1 MLGAGEKCTKYG
13 RPILIKVTAITM
25 ATIPD
30 FNKNEIR
37 IIHDTVK
44 QRYGKE
50 IEIREV
56 KTELNLPHST
66 ELTPCPAVY
75 RKAGDDTLLSLRLE
89 KAAIEAGFSIAS
101 TSSSALVLKSI
112 TI

>member
-1 MLGAGEKCTKYG
+1 
-13 RPILIKVTAITM
+13 M

-50 IEIREV
+50 IEVREV
-56 KTELNLPHST
+56 ETELRLNPHSS
-66 ELTPCPAVY
+66 ELTPYPAVY
-75 RKAGDDTLLSLRLE
+75 REAGDDTLLSLRLE
-89 KAAIEAGFSIAS
+89 KVAIEAGFSIAS
-101 TSSSALVLKSI
+101 TSSSALVLKSK